1 MKTLHYIPILI
12 ILFLSACTSDET
24 LTPPEPDGQGNVTF
38 LFTTG
43 SEITTRTLKL
53 NSSQE
58 LAACGER
65 FISIY
70 SKASEMPATCEQ
82 VKELPWP
89 KPGDVNYATTT
100 RTYSILLPSGDYTFL
115 AIGLDDKSGTTYDL
129 PAAIAVGS
137 TLADAKAVLAAG
149 QTKKDIAQSELFAG
163 SAEAIGVTESGN
175 AAVTINLW
183 RRVAGMLGYF
193 KNAPS
198 GTSKIQITLYTQQN
212 GSGYLLKQ
220 EVENE
225 EYPFGIKNPKNF
237 IDYITS
243 PVSPNNEDKT
253 VVSIAVPAGT
263 DAATI
268 LSGGSYLLPI
278 AAPPIVDGETEYTLL
293 VELVGADGI
302 TVNKTIKVKMKEGD
316 DLYNDPTG
324 AGSGIIDISGPFR
337 YPIVAN
343 RLYTIGTALAPVDL
357 GDDGSSDIVITVN
370 PDWDWKDNIEWQ

>member
-1 MKTLHYIPILI
+1 M
-12 ILFLSACTSDET
+12 
-24 LTPPEPDGQGNVTF
+24 
-38 LFTTG
+38 
-43 SEITTRTLKL
+43 
-53 NSSQE
+53 
-58 LAACGER
+58 
-65 FISIY
+65 
-70 SKASEMPATCEQ
+70 
-82 VKELPWP
+82 
-89 KPGDVNYATTT
+89 
-100 RTYSILLPSGDYTFL
+100 
-115 AIGLDDKSGTTYDL
+115 
-129 PAAIAVGS
+129 
-137 TLADAKAVLAAG
+137 LAAG

>member
-38 LFTTG
+38 LFTAG
-43 SEITTRTLKL
+43 SEITTRTEL
-53 NSSQE
+53 NSPKNLQHVE
-58 LAACGER
+58 KVHLYIFKGIGDA
-65 FISIY
+65 
-70 SKASEMPATCEQ
+70 ATCEQ

-115 AIGLDDKSGTTYDL
+115 AIGLDDKSGTTYNL
-129 PAAIAVGS
+129 PAAIDVGS
-137 TLADAKAVLAAG
+137 TLAKAKAELAAD
-149 QTKKDIAQSELFAG
+149 QTKTDIAQSELFAG

-220 EVENE
+220 EAGT
-225 EYPFGIKNPKNF
+225 EYPSGDIREPKNF
-237 IDYITS
+237 KDYITS
-243 PVSPNNEDKT
+243 PISINSEDKI
-253 VVSIAVPAGT
+253 VISIAVPAGT

-268 LSGGSYLLPI
+268 LSGGSYLLPV

-293 VELVGADGI
+293 VELVGDDGI
-302 TVNKTIKVKMKEGD
+302 TVNKTIKVKMKAGD
-316 DLYNDPTG
+316 DLYIDP
-324 AGSGIIDISGPFR
+324 AGTATGIIDISGPFR

-357 GDDGSSDIVITVN
+357 GGGDDIVIIVN
-370 PDWDWKDNIEWQ
+370 PDWEGISENIPLE

>member
-38 LFTTG
+38 LFTAG
-43 SEITTRTLKL
+43 SEITTRTEL
-53 NSSQE
+53 NSPKNLQHVE
-58 LAACGER
+58 KVHLYIFKGIGDA
-65 FISIY
+65 
-70 SKASEMPATCEQ
+70 ATCEQ

-137 TLADAKAVLAAG
+137 TLADAKAVLAIG
-149 QTKKDIAQSELFAG
+149 QTKTDIAQSELFAG

>member
-1 MKTLHYIPILI
+1 MKTLHYIPILV
-12 ILFLSACTSDET
+12 ILFLSACTSDDT
-24 LTPPEPDGQGNVTF
+24 FTSPEPDGQGNVTF
-38 LFTTG
+38 LFTAG
-43 SEITTRTLKL
+43 SEITTRTEL
-53 NSSQE
+53 NSPENLQHVE
-58 LAACGER
+58 KVHLYIFKG
-65 FISIY
+65 IGNT
-70 SKASEMPATCEQ
+70 ATYEQ

-89 KPGDVNYATTT
+89 KPEDVNYATTK
-100 RTYSILLPSGDYTFL
+100 RTYSILLPPGDYTFL
-115 AIGLDDKSGTTYDL
+115 AIGLDNKSGTTYNL
-129 PAAIAVGS
+129 PTAIGIGS
-137 TLADAKAVLAAG
+137 TLADAKAVLATS

-163 SAEAIGVTESGN
+163 YTEAFGVMESGN
-175 AAVTINLW
+175 ATVRIDLW

-193 KNAPS
+193 KNAPA

-237 IDYITS
+237 NDYITS
-243 PVSPNNEDKT
+243 PVSPNNEDKII
-253 VVSIAVPAGT
+253 VSIAVPAGT

-268 LSGGSYLLPI
+268 LSGGSYLLPA

-324 AGSGIIDISGPFR
+324 AGSGIIDVSGPFR